1 MNRSRLDN
9 CIQRHVDSIPTG
21 DISSKTAYSLQSLLL
36 ERLKESTQDH
46 VYEWLTKVST
56 TFTIE
61 LPYLQRDWEQYNR
74 ISKKTKP
81 MDRDDDEYDDM
92 QVDPNKR
99 VKHVT
104 PKNKEEL
111 YMPQKIVTHF
121 NTTIGRY
128 VHNQTGMVFL
138 SKSEPV
144 VFARWDGDSLH
155 PLNEDDVSVCNV
167 FLFKHAP
174 ERFYQEMNKM
184 SCSSTASPASASSAA
199 ESFSSHGQS

>member
-21 DISSKTAYSLQSLLL
+21 DISCEIAQSLQSLLL

-46 VYEWLTKVST
+46 VHEWLAKVSN

-74 ISKKTKP
+74 VSKKTKP
-81 MDRDDDEYDDM
+81 MDRDDDEYEDM

-99 VKHVT
+99 VKHLPT
-104 PKNKEEL
+104 KNKEEL

-144 VFARWDGDSLH
+144 VFARWDGVSLQ
-155 PLNEDDVSVCNV
+155 PLNEDDISVCDV

-174 ERFYQEMNKM
+174 DRFYQEMSTQM
-184 SCSSTASPASASSAA
+184 SISSPASASSAA